1 MDAIVSEYVADFEE
15 FKTLIGNASAIVAGS
30 SALAG
35 YLIQEGIAP
44 GFSPTDIDIF
54 IPSGVYGVDSRDV
67 QNLVD
72 IFAESGFT
80 ESDKFTREG
89 YDKIGQIDTIIS
101 MVNGYMEIQ
110 IIVVNCGNI
119 IEYIKRNFDIS
130 VCISWWDYKTNR
142 FETMAPEFTRLKQ
155 MYTVAIP
162 HGVDKRDERIQ
173 KYIKRG
179 FTLVEPPCPIKR
191 KRDARQELSSDAF
204 VGVIASDII
213 QMEDIPLTT
222 FLNAS
227 EYNIVLKAGE
237 KFYAFDRRFLTNY
250 MMKKKTYIN
259 DAVGSVYE
267 TPLNQCIKLIGLKK
281 IKYAD
286 YSIYELIPQRSEAIY
301 NGVKSLFSI
310 NCYSVGDFLQQSCT
324 V

>member
-44 GFSPTDIDIF
+44 GFLPTDIDIF

-80 ESDKFTREG
+80 ESDKFSSD
-89 YDKIGQIDTIIS
+89 YDNIGLIDTIIS

-110 IIVVNCGNI
+110 IVVINCANI
-119 IEYIKRNFDIS
+119 IEYIKHNFDIS

-142 FETMAPEFTRLKQ
+142 FETMAPQLTRLKK
-155 MYTVAIP
+155 MYTVGKPDCI
-162 HGVDKRDERIQ
+162 DKRDKRIQ

-179 FTLVEPPCPIKR
+179 FTLVEPPCPILR
-191 KRDARQELSSDAF
+191 KRDAREQLLSDEFAD
-204 VGVIASDII
+204 VMASDII
-213 QMEDIPLTT
+213 AMEDVGMTT

-227 EYNIVLKAGE
+227 EYNIAVKAGE

-250 MMKKKTYIN
+250 MKSKKTYIS
-259 DAVGSVYE
+259 DKVGYVYE

-286 YSIYELIPQRSEAIY
+286 YSIYELIPDRSEATEK
-301 NGVKSLFSI
+301 GVKSLFNI
-310 NCYSVGDFLQQSCT
+310 NCYSVGNFLQQSCD